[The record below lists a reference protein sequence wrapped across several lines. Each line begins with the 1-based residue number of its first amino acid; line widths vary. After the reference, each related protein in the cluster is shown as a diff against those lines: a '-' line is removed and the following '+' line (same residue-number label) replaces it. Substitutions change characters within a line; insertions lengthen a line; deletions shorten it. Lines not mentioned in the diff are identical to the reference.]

1 MHLLYIPTLLHW
13 SSYTSKRSTCRGAQ
27 VHCTGYQWL
36 VFGPLCGIPTY
47 PVLFKE
53 FFIHLYKQTQPVT
66 SSLTI
71 LIIPKMFVCILHLP
85 NNFEHEW
92 SHENLR
98 VKKFH
103 HGNISLSTVLTIV
116 TGLNGTY
123 ATRTNEMGHTEMDE
137 TNRPYGNRKYVLIS
151 INRGCN
157 LHKPNTTSSFLC
169 KHKQSDHP
177 TCNTNVI
184 GVCGLNTS

>member
-1 MHLLYIPTLLHW
+1 MHHIGCQ
-13 SSYTSKRSTCRGAQ
+13 R
-27 VHCTGYQWL
+27 L
-36 VFGPLCGIPTY
+36 VFSPLRGIPTY

-66 SSLTI
+66 SPLTI
-71 LIIPKMFVCILHLP
+71 LIIPKMFVCIVYLA
-85 NNFEHEW
+85 NNFVHEW

-103 HGNISLSTVLTIV
+103 QGNFSLSTVLTIV
-116 TGLNGTY
+116 TSFKGIMLLVLMKT
-123 ATRTNEMGHTEMDE
+123 EHTKLDE
-137 TNRPYGNRKYVLIS
+137 TSHPYGNRKYVLIS

-157 LHKPNTTSSFLC
+157 LHKPNTTSSFLY